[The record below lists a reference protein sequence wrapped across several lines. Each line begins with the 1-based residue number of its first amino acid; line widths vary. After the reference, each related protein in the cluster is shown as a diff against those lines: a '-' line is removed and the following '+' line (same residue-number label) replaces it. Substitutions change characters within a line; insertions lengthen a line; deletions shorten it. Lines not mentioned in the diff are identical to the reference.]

1 MVHARSSLSV
11 RIRYV
16 LAIALASILLLS
28 GCSAADSNSANESGS
43 ETLANFEG
51 GEVTRSEFNEQAEAL
66 AQQGAAQQGGEAPE
80 LPEEGDS
87 GYGQIV
93 NQIMPQLVQTEV
105 AKAYAEENGITVSEE
120 EVDEE
125 IQTLKEQIGEQA
137 RSQGQQ
143 DISDE
148 EAFDQALEQAGFG
161 EQELRQDIRD
171 QLPLQKVQE
180 EVAADAGPSD
190 EEVRTYYDENEES
203 FAQPAERCAS
213 HILFPPDAQ
222 DQAEEVK
229 QRLEDGDEFAELAEE
244 FSQDPGSAEQG
255 GELGCAPETDPQSGQ
270 QTYAPAFSDALFA
283 DDAEEGDLIGP
294 VETEFGYHIIRV
306 NEIREASTQSFEE
319 VEGQIR
325 EQLTQQARSTEF
337 QEWLQDE
344 VESRNV
350 QYKEGFEPEGPAV
363 ETAPGGG
370 TTSGETAGDGS

>member
-1 MVHARSSLSV
+1 LIHARASLSGRV
-11 RIRYV
+11 RYV
-16 LAIALASILLLS
+16 LGIALASVLLLS

-51 GEVTRSEFNEQAEAL
+51 GEVTRSEFNEQAEAV
-66 AQQGAAQQGGEAPE
+66 AQQGAAQQGGEAPQ
-80 LPEEGDS
+80 LPSEGDPQ
-87 GYGQIV
+87 YEQLV
-93 NQIMPQLVQTEV
+93 NQVMPQLVQTEV

-120 EVDEE
+120 DVNQE
-125 IQTLKEQIGEQA
+125 IQTLKQQIGEQA

-143 DISDE
+143 DTSND

-180 EVAADAGPSD
+180 EVAGDAGPSD

-213 HILFPPDAQ
+213 HILLPPDAQ

-229 QRLEDGDEFAELAEE
+229 QRLEDGDDFAALAEE
-244 FSQDPGSAEQG
+244 LSQDPGSADQG
-255 GELGCAPETDPQSGQ
+255 GELGCAPETDPQTGQ

-283 DDAEEGDLIGP
+283 DDAEEGDLLGP

-306 NEIREASTQSFEE
+306 NEIREASTQSFDE
-319 VEGQIR
+319 VEGQIQD
-325 EQLTQQARSTEF
+325 QLTQQARSTKF
-337 QEWLQDE
+337 QEWLQNE

-350 QYKEGFEPEGPAV
+350 EYKEGFEPEGPTV
-363 ETAPGGG
+363 ETAPSGGETTGGG
-370 TTSGETAGDGS
+370 S

>member
-1 MVHARSSLSV
+1 MIHARASLSGRV
-11 RIRYV
+11 RYIFG
-16 LAIALASILLLS
+16 IALASVLLLS

-43 ETLANFEG
+43 ETLANFKG

-66 AQQGAAQQGGEAPE
+66 AQQGAAQQGGEAPQ
-80 LPEEGDS
+80 LPEEGDPQ
-87 GYGQIV
+87 YEQLV
-93 NQIMPQLVQTEV
+93 NQVMPQLVQTEV

-120 EVDEE
+120 DVNQE

-143 DISDE
+143 DISNE
-148 EAFDQALEQAGFG
+148 EAFNQALEQAGFG

-180 EVAADAGPSD
+180 EIAGDAGPSD

-222 DQAEEVK
+222 DKAEEVK
-229 QRLEDGDEFAELAEE
+229 QRLEDGDDFAALAKE
-244 FSQDPGSAEQG
+244 FSQDPGSADKG
-255 GELGCAPETDPQSGQ
+255 GELGCAPETDPQTGQ

-283 DDAEEGDLIGP
+283 DDAEEGDIIGP
-294 VETEFGYHIIRV
+294 VETEFGYHIIKV
-306 NEIREASTQSFEE
+306 NEIREASTQSFDE

-325 EQLTQQARSTEF
+325 DQLTQQARSTEF
-337 QEWLQDE
+337 QEWLQNE

-350 QYKEGFEPEGPAV
+350 QYKEGFEPEGPTV
-363 ETAPGGG
+363 ETAPSGGETTGGG
-370 TTSGETAGDGS
+370 S